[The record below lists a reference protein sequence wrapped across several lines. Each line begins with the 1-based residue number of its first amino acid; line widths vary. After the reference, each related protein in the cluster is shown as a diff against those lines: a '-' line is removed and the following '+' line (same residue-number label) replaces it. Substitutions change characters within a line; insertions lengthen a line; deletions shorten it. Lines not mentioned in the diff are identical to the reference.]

1 MSDYSIARQTLI
13 DALDALDN
21 QRDAVILC
29 GAQAVYIHA
38 GEGDFAV
45 APTTFDADLML
56 DPALI
61 HEEPLIRSLME
72 AAHFKLSRQPGLWRS
87 AEGIEVDLLVAESL
101 GGGGKRGARL
111 GDHGNDIARKV
122 KGLEAAV
129 VDNSKEL
136 IGSFDGGDA
145 RSFEV
150 AVAGPAALIVAK
162 THKIAERGGGP
173 VIRLKNKD
181 ALDILRLLR
190 ATEAVELAAT
200 ITMLLDHELAGRVT
214 AEAMRYF
221 EQLFA
226 EENGE
231 GVSMAVAATAGLED
245 PANIAASMT
254 VLARELMEAIG
265 DVSLSSS

>member
-1 MSDYSIARQTLI
+1 VSDYSVARRALL
-13 DALDALDN
+13 DALDALGN

-29 GAQAVYIHA
+29 GAQAVYLHA

-72 AAHFKLSRQPGLWRS
+72 AAHFKLSGQPGLWKS
-87 AEGIEVDLLVAESL
+87 AEGIAVDLLVAESL

-111 GDHGNDIARKV
+111 GEHGNDIARKV

-129 VDNSKEL
+129 VDRSETL
-136 IGSFDGGDA
+136 IRSLDVDDT

-162 THKIAERGGGP
+162 THKIAERVGGP
-173 VIRLKNKD
+173 ATRLKNKD

-190 ATEAVELAAT
+190 ATETMDVAAT
-200 ITMLLDHELAGRVT
+200 LTMLMANELAGPVT
-214 AEAMRYF
+214 TEAIRHF
-221 EQLFA
+221 ERLFTGETA
-226 EENGE
+226 E

-245 PANIAASMT
+245 PANIAVSMT

-265 DVSLSSS
+265 GLARPS